1 MLKNSQRQLPHQG
14 LTVAMSLARN
24 HEIGILNHI
33 IKTNLIQEKF
43 SPRTSLSIEILQES
57 IAQTSGRTCSGNL
70 TPIISEMLG
79 AYLGKLPRPI
89 IQHLHHLC
97 IGSLLRRKDVSRPVF
112 ATERIGNI
120 RSQHKTA
127 FLADF
132 LPVVAHR
139 LEHSDA
145 AIGCGAAAQAHD
157 ETAHAPAISIHN
169 HLAHAPGSSLHR
181 VALFRLNQS
190 QSCGLRNLDNRRI
203 IHDSV
208 FSLNPSHQ
216 RIMGMN
222 PHSLSLHR
230 RKKSIE
236 HSLSPITHFQGND
249 FGRSII
255 WRQFLY
261 FGRSLISIPF
271 LHSRSNRLI
280 HLTARKATF
289 IRVASNYYL
298 LISSPIHQSEAIIF
312 PIHILFILYHSKNH
326 RLSSDSPFSPQN

>member
-1 MLKNSQRQLPHQG
+1 MLKNSLRQLPHQG
-14 LTVAMSLARN
+14 LTVAMTFARN
-24 HEIGILNHI
+24 HEISILNEHI
-33 IKTNLIQEKF
+33 NLYFLKKQF
-43 SPRTSLSIEILQES
+43 SPWTSLCIEILQECITQS
-57 IAQTSGRTCSGNL
+57 SGRTSPRNL
-70 TPIISEMLG
+70 TPIISKMLG
-79 AYLGKLPRPI
+79 AYLGKLTRSI
-89 IQHLHHLC
+89 IQHLHHLS
-97 IGSLLRRKDVSRPVF
+97 ISSLLRRKDVSRPVF
-112 ATERIGNI
+112 TTERIGNV

-127 FLADF
+127 FLSDF

-139 LEHSDA
+139 LEHSYA
-145 AIGCGAAAQAHD
+145 AIRCGTSAQAHD
-157 ETAHAPAISIHN
+157 EMAHAPAISIHY

-190 QSCGLRNLDNRRI
+190 QSGSLRNLDNRRI

-208 FSLNPSHQ
+208 FRLNPSHQ

-222 PHSLSLHR
+222 LHSLSLHR

-236 HSLSPITHFQGND
+236 HSLSPITHFQGNN
-249 FGRSII
+249 FGRSSI
-255 WRQFLY
+255 R
-261 FGRSLISIPF
+261 IPF
-271 LHSRSNRLI
+271 LYSRSNRLV
-280 HLTARKATF
+280 HLSARKATL

>member
-1 MLKNSQRQLPHQG
+1 
-14 LTVAMSLARN
+14 MS
-24 HEIGILNHI
+24 
-33 IKTNLIQEKF
+33 
-43 SPRTSLSIEILQES
+43 
-57 IAQTSGRTCSGNL
+57 
-70 TPIISEMLG
+70 
-79 AYLGKLPRPI
+79 RPI
-89 IQHLHHLC
+89 
-97 IGSLLRRKDVSRPVF
+97 F
-112 ATERIGNI
+112 AAKRVGNI
-120 RSQHKTA
+120 RSQHKAA
-127 FLADF
+127 FPANL
-132 LPVVAHR
+132 LPVIAHR

-145 AIGCGAAAQAHD
+145 AIGCGAATQAHD
-157 ETAHAPAISIHN
+157 ETSHAPAISIHN

-208 FSLNPSHQ
+208 FRLNPSHQ

-222 PHSLSLHR
+222 LHSHSLHCR
-230 RKKSIE
+230 EENIE

-255 WRQFLY
+255 C
-261 FGRSLISIPF
+261 IPF

-280 HLTARKATF
+280 YLSARKAAL

-312 PIHILFILYHSKNH
+312 PIHILFIIYHSKNH